1 MTTATARPASIRLS
15 ARLNNALNA
24 QAKALK
30 ISKETLARRAI
41 ANMLEDI
48 EDLRDAEAVL
58 AKGAKPIPLFRLKA
72 ELGLDD

>member
-58 AKGAKPIPLFRLKA
+58 AKGAKPIPLLRLKA